1 MTKLESVTARLGIES
16 IKYVDT
22 ISKLFNID
30 RSTAFRRILEKGM
43 EQDKKEKALELYFN
57 GKYSLEKAAKFAN
70 MYIADFLDYLREK
83 GIEKN
88 ITLEDF
94 KETLKHAKKL

>member
-1 MTKLESVTARLGIES
+1 MTKLASVTARLNVES
-16 IKYVDT
+16 IEYINK
-22 ISKLFNID
+22 ISSLFHID
-30 RSTAFRRILEKGM
+30 KSTAFRKLLEKGIQ
-43 EQDKKEKALELYFN
+43 EDKREKALELYLK
-57 GKYSLEKAAKFAN
+57 GEYSLEKATHFAG
-70 MYIADFLDYLREK
+70 MYVGDFLEFMREK

>member
-1 MTKLESVTARLGIES
+1 MIKLESVTARLGIES
-16 IKYVDT
+16 INYIDT
-22 ISKLFNID
+22 ISKLFDID
-30 RSTAFRRILEKGM
+30 RSTAFRRILEKGVAV
-43 EQDKKEKALELYFN
+43 DKKEKALELYLA
-57 GKYSLEKAAKFAN
+57 GKYSLEKAAKFSG
-70 MYIADFLDYLREK
+70 MYIVDFLDYMREK